1 MSKELKALEKTN
13 GTNVGEKK
21 KVKKKK
27 ACKYW
32 QYRDFD
38 DVGLYIGKTGK
49 LYGSEAK
56 KLKNIYCQVYSTEN
70 LVRSA

>member
-1 MSKELKALEKTN
+1 MKALKKTN
-13 GTNVGEKK
+13 GTNVGKKK
-21 KVKKKK
+21 KVKKKE

-32 QYRDFD
+32 QYRDVD

-56 KLKNIYCQVYSTEN
+56 KLKNIYCQV
-70 LVRSA
+70 